1 MATVDTFPGNAVP
14 EALQRSLADLLRR
27 RLGSAEVCDIDI
39 KPELNHAGEPSV
51 LVRVRHRLVDQPIRL
66 EEVIEADTA
75 ARDLAWEQGERRFV
89 YIDHIYD
96 EKQKVAPAR

>member
-1 MATVDTFPGNAVP
+1 MATLSISPGDAVP
-14 EALQRSLADLLRR
+14 ETLQRSLAELLRQ
-27 RLGSAEVCDIDI
+27 RLESTGISDIDI
-39 KPELNHAGEPSV
+39 HPQFNHADEPSV

-66 EEVIEADTA
+66 KDVIEADTA

-96 EKQKVAPAR
+96 EKQKVADAR